1 MNIMSLVY
9 YYILLRDEYE
19 NSTRLTMKCSLSE
32 YIIKDE
38 IFAIE
43 LIEFIQEEGRTKLFW
58 YQEHLSAQLC

>member
-43 LIEFIQEEGRTKLFW
+43 LIEFIQEEGRTKLF
-58 YQEHLSAQLC
+58 